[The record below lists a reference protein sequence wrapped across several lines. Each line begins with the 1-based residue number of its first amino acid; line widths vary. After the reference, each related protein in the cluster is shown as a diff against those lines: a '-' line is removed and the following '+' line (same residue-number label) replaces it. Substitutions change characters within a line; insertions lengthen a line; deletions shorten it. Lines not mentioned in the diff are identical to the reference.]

1 MRTVCHVVLKH
12 RAQESTLFG
21 ISGPGET
28 HDAIDAED
36 VESDGT
42 EGSERMR
49 AARDQCS
56 ESEPE
61 VDSDDDDDDPDD
73 GWLFLSDASSDEEEP
88 PLPVPN
94 AAGYLFTDPAD
105 MRTRFGRITE
115 FRGQKCC
122 RCYKHPNCSWILP
135 RMSPVTTEA
144 MIRWALAGLRPDVT
158 TREGHLRMRADF
170 AHD

>member
-1 MRTVCHVVLKH
+1 MRLVCHVVLKH

-61 VDSDDDDDDPDD
+61 VDSDDDDPDD
-73 GWLFLSDASSDEEEP
+73 VLTQERRDLCA
-88 PLPVPN
+88 N
-94 AAGYLFTDPAD
+94 AEIAKQPSTN
-105 MRTRFGRITE
+105 R
-115 FRGQKCC
+115 
-122 RCYKHPNCSWILP
+122 S
-135 RMSPVTTEA
+135 
-144 MIRWALAGLRPDVT
+144 
-158 TREGHLRMRADF
+158 
-170 AHD
+170 